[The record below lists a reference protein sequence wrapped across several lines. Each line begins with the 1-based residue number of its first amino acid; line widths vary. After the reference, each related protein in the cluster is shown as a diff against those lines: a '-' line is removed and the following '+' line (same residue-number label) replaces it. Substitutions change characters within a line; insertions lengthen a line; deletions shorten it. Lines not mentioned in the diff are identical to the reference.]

1 MKQLSEQLLIP
12 LMFALMHTLLLS
24 SFVPPAGRQ
33 TALKRSVLIA
43 GSVLVQML
51 IRQFEVF
58 DGLISYLY
66 LAACIGAA
74 FSFFCLWSELSW
86 KAALQRALCYV
97 LLTECVT
104 MILGHFSQK
113 LFGVDVFR
121 TLPAWRETLS
131 MGFMGLVSWML
142 LYVLRHFFPPET
154 LVDSNSLVLSI
165 LSAVPYLYAWRITV
179 WLPIAHEEVPLSVVL
194 TLMASCFLAL
204 ILIVSLESRL
214 FAEKEKQQ
222 AQAMQ
227 RVMER
232 QQQQYI
238 LRKSNIDQVRRQY
251 HDMKNLLLYLENK
264 PSSENLRS
272 HVKKILG
279 DIHPF
284 ENILDTGNEALDIL
298 LSEKLRLCEQKHI
311 ACTVIADGALFSFIS
326 PMDMVTIVGNAM
338 DNAIEACLCNPEE
351 ERFIQ
356 VRTAKQKGFAVLS
369 FSNSCDGQ
377 IHAVAGRLTTRKQ
390 DRENHGFGLA
400 NICRAAQGYG
410 GEVSWRVDEDEFIL
424 TLLFPITEASV

>member
-1 MKQLSEQLLIP
+1 MNQLSEQLLTL

-24 SFVPPAGRQ
+24 GFVPPADRH
-33 TALKRSVLIA
+33 TTHKRSMLIA
-43 GSVLVQML
+43 GSILVQTL
-51 IRQFEVF
+51 IRRFEVF

-74 FSFFCLWSELSW
+74 LAFLCLWSALSW
-86 KAALQRALCYV
+86 KAALQRALCYT
-97 LLTECVT
+97 LLTECV
-104 MILGHFSQK
+104 ILILSHFSQQ
-113 LFGVDVFR
+113 LLGVDVFR
-121 TLPAWRETLS
+121 TLPLWRQALS
-131 MGFMGLVSWML
+131 MCLMGLVCWML
-142 LYVLRHFFPPET
+142 LSVLRHFFPPET

-165 LSAVPYLYAWRITV
+165 LSAVPYLYTWRITV
-179 WLPIAHEEVPLSVVL
+179 WLPIAHEAVPLSVIL
-194 TLMASCFLAL
+194 TLMASCFLSL

-238 LRKSNIDQVRRQY
+238 LRKNNIDQVRRQY

-264 PSSENLRS
+264 PSSENLQS
-272 HVKKILG
+272 HVRKILG
-279 DIHPF
+279 EIHPF

-298 LSEKLRLCEQKHI
+298 LSEKLRQCEQKHI
-311 ACTVIADGALFSFIS
+311 TCTVIADGGLFSFIA
-326 PMDMVTIVGNAM
+326 PMELVTIVGNAM
-338 DNAIEACLCNPEE
+338 DNAIEACLRMPEG

-356 VRTAKQKGFAVLS
+356 VRTARQKCFAILS

-377 IHAVAGRLTTRKQ
+377 IHAVAGRLTTRKL

-400 NICRAAQGYG
+400 NIRRAAQSYG
-410 GEVSWRVDEDEFIL
+410 GEVNWHVDADEFVL
-424 TLLFPITEASV
+424 TLLFPLADSPS

>member
-1 MKQLSEQLLIP
+1 MNLMSRQLLIP

-24 SFVPPAGRQ
+24 SFVPPAGKR
-33 TALKRSVLIA
+33 TALQRSALIA
-43 GSVLVQML
+43 GSVLVQVL
-51 IRQFEVF
+51 IRRFEIF

-74 FSFFCLWSELSW
+74 FAFFCLWSELSW

-104 MILGHFSQK
+104 TILGHFSQK
-113 LFGVDVFR
+113 MFGEDIFR
-121 TLPAWRETLS
+121 TLPVWREILS
-131 MGFMGLVSWML
+131 MGFMGLVNGLL
-142 LYVLRHFFPPET
+142 LYVLRHCFSPEA

-179 WLPIAHEEVPLSVVL
+179 WLPIAHEAVPISVIL
-194 TLMASCFLAL
+194 TLIASCFLAL

-238 LRKSNIDQVRRQY
+238 LRKNNIDQVRRQY

-284 ENILDTGNEALDIL
+284 ETILDTGNEAMDIL
-298 LSEKLRLCEQKHI
+298 LSEKLRQCEQWHI
-311 ACTVIADGALFSFIS
+311 TCTVIADGGLFSFIS

-356 VRTAKQKGFAVLS
+356 VRTAKQTGFAVLS

-377 IHAVAGRLTTRKQ
+377 VHAVAGRLTTRKP

-400 NICRAAQGYG
+400 NICRAAQGYN
-410 GEVSWRVDEDEFIL
+410 GEVSWSIDEDEFTL
-424 TLLFPITEASV
+424 TLLFPLTESSV

>member
-1 MKQLSEQLLIP
+1 MNQLSGQLLIP

-24 SFVPPAGRQ
+24 GFVPAADRRTTLQ
-33 TALKRSVLIA
+33 RSALIA
-43 GSVLVQML
+43 GSILLQML

-74 FSFFCLWSELSW
+74 FAFLCLWSELSW

-97 LLTECVT
+97 LLTECVA
-104 MILGHFSQK
+104 MILGHVSQK
-113 LFGVDVFR
+113 TLGVDVFR
-121 TLPAWRETLS
+121 TLPLWRETLS
-131 MGFMGLVSWML
+131 VGFMGLLNWL
-142 LYVLRHFFPPET
+142 LLSVLRCFLPPET
-154 LVDSNSLVLSI
+154 LVDGNSLVLSI

-179 WLPIAHEEVPLSVVL
+179 WIPIAHEAVPLSVVL
-194 TLMASCFLAL
+194 TMTASCFLSL

-264 PSSENLRS
+264 PSCENLQS
-272 HVKKILG
+272 HVRKILG
-279 DIHPF
+279 EIHPF
-284 ENILDTGNEALDIL
+284 ENVLDTGNEALDIL
-298 LSEKLRLCEQKHI
+298 LSEKLRQCEQKHI
-311 ACTVIADGALFSFIS
+311 TCTVIADGGLFSFIE
-326 PMDMVTIVGNAM
+326 PMDLVTIVGNAM
-338 DNAIEACLCNPEE
+338 DNAIEACLLIPEG

-356 VRTAKQKGFAVLS
+356 VRTARQKGFAVLS

-377 IHAVAGRLTTRKQ
+377 VHAVAGRLTTRKP

-400 NICRAAQGYG
+400 NIRRAAQSYS
-410 GEVSWRVDEDEFIL
+410 GEVNWRVDEDEFIL
-424 TLLFPITEASV
+424 TLLFPLSEPSA

>member
-1 MKQLSEQLLIP
+1 MNLFSSQLVIP
-12 LMFALMHTLLLS
+12 LMFALIHTLLLS
-24 SFVPPAGRQ
+24 SFVPPAGKRTTFQ
-33 TALKRSVLIA
+33 RSVLIA
-43 GSVLVQML
+43 ESILMQTL
-51 IRQFEVF
+51 IRQFEYF
-58 DGLISYLY
+58 DGPISYLY
-66 LAACIGAA
+66 LATCVGAA
-74 FSFFCLWSELSW
+74 LAFFCLWSELPW

-104 MILGHFSQK
+104 MILSHISQK
-113 LFGVDVFR
+113 MLGEDIFR
-121 TLPAWRETLS
+121 TLPVWRVILS
-131 MGFMGLVSWML
+131 MGLMGLVNGLL
-142 LYVLRHFFPPET
+142 LYVLRHCFSPDA

-165 LSAVPYLYAWRITV
+165 LSAVPFLYSWRITV
-179 WLPIAHEEVPLSVVL
+179 WLPIEHEAVPISVIFTL
-194 TLMASCFLAL
+194 TASCFLAL

-214 FAEKEKQQ
+214 YAEKEKQQ

-238 LRKSNIDQVRRQY
+238 LRKNNIDQVRRQY
-251 HDMKNLLLYLENK
+251 HDMKNLLLYLENR
-264 PSSENLRS
+264 PSSENLQS
-272 HVKKILG
+272 HIRKMLG

-284 ENILDTGNEALDIL
+284 ETIVDTGNEAMDIL
-298 LSEKLRLCEQKHI
+298 LSEKLRQCEQWHI
-311 ACTVIADGALFSFIS
+311 TCTVIADGGLFGFIS

-356 VRTAKQKGFAVLS
+356 VRTAKQPGFAVLS

-377 IHAVAGRLTTRKQ
+377 VHTVAGRLTTKKP

-400 NICRAAQGYG
+400 NICRAAQCYHA
-410 GEVSWRVDEDEFIL
+410 EVSWSIDEDEFTL
-424 TLLFPITEASV
+424 TLLFPLTEPSQ